1 MPREGG
7 ISRELFTHCTTG
19 QEQSVC
25 VTCRTA
31 TSTVVFCNL
40 ESRNCTR
47 CNAVPWSAPSAN
59 TSRARSVPA
68 LFRRRRPSRC
78 WFVFLHGARTV
89 CAGCSL
95 AERPA
100 ERGRD
105 PSQHV
110 PRGSSSDRQR
120 KDAQSRSDNH
130 VGVRARMDRS
140 ARMDRACTSLT
151 NEPTSVCHVGCHR
164 GDGRGGATT
173 SPQQLRPA
181 PSRWQST
188 AAWHRSSQP
197 HQAGGS
203 RHVLALAS

>member
-1 MPREGG
+1 MCPR
-7 ISRELFTHCTTG
+7 THTPARTRPPR
-19 QEQSVC
+19 STPVFSLLYN
-25 VTCRTA
+25 CRTYSKPCLGRA
-31 TSTVVFCNL
+31 YAVVGLFFCTVPARWRL
-40 ESRNCTR
+40 AGR
-47 CNAVPWSAPSAN
+47 AG
-59 TSRARSVPA
+59 ARSRSD
-68 LFRRRRPSRC
+68 RRN
-78 WFVFLHGARTV
+78 
-89 CAGCSL
+89 
-95 AERPA
+95 
-100 ERGRD
+100 

-110 PRGSSSDRQR
+110 PRGSSTDRQR

-151 NEPTSVCHVGCHR
+151 NEPPSVCNVGCHR

-203 RHVLALAS
+203 RHVPSFAS

>member
-1 MPREGG
+1 MRIPAHTHPRAPGHHAPPAVF
-7 ISRELFTHCTTG
+7 SLLCN
-19 QEQSVC
+19 
-25 VTCRTA
+25 CRTYSKPCLGF
-31 TSTVVFCNL
+31 T
-40 ESRNCTR
+40 
-47 CNAVPWSAPSAN
+47 
-59 TSRARSVPA
+59 
-68 LFRRRRPSRC
+68 RC
-78 WFVFLHGARTV
+78 WFIFLHGARTV

-100 ERGRD
+100 ERRD

-203 RHVLALAS
+203 RHVPAVAS